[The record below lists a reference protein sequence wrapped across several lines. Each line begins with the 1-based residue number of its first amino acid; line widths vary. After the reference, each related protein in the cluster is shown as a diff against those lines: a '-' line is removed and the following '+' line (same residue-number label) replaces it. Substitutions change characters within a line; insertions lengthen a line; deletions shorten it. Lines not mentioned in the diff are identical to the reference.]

1 MTDLILLLQADHDIQ
16 TAFNRY
22 EEFQAGR
29 GEVFLRHLDA
39 ALTLLRQHP
48 EVAPAYGGRYRR
60 MLIRDFPYGIFYEV
74 QPMRIVVGA
83 IMDLRQHPVA
93 IRRKLPGD

>member
-29 GEVFLRHLDA
+29 GEIFMRHLDA
-39 ALTLLRQHP
+39 ALTHKSGLDFGQSQ
-48 EVAPAYGGRYRR
+48 
-60 MLIRDFPYGIFYEV
+60 RDCV
-74 QPMRIVVGA
+74 N
-83 IMDLRQHPVA
+83 
-93 IRRKLPGD
+93 